1 MNADHYCAFMHPFP
15 PNSRMRT
22 RLKRGNG
29 KSSKQFQKSLFLYLE
44 ERCQLEKALYFKGV
58 GIPKQ
63 ACYQCFLRDRVKI
76 INSCLPGK
84 ENGYCGDFVVSPLN
98 ARLNAL
104 FEDTDG
110 NRKVQK
116 NHR

>member
-1 MNADHYCAFMHPFP
+1 M
-15 PNSRMRT
+15 
-22 RLKRGNG
+22 
-29 KSSKQFQKSLFLYLE
+29 YLE
-44 ERCQLEKALYFKGV
+44 ESRQLEKTLYFKAV

-63 ACYQCFLRDRVKI
+63 ACYRCFLRDRLKI
-76 INSCLPGK
+76 VNLSHGSSCLPGK

>member
-1 MNADHYCAFMHPFP
+1 MNADHYYAFMHPFP

-22 RLKRGNG
+22 LLKRSNE
-29 KSSKQFQKSLFLYLE
+29 KSSKQFQKSLFMYLE
-44 ERCQLEKALYFKGV
+44 ERRQLEKALYFKAV

-63 ACYQCFLRDRVKI
+63 TCYRCFLRDRVKI
-76 INSCLPGK
+76 VNLSDGSSCLPGK

-104 FEDTDG
+104 F
-110 NRKVQK
+110 
-116 NHR
+116 